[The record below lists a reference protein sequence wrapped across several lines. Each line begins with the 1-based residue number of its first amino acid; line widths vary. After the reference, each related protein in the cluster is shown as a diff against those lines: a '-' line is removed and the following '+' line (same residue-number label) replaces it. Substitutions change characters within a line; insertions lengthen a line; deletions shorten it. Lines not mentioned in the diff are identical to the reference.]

1 MDYPH
6 PLVRL
11 NAKGEMDFTNVYDDK
26 IGEWDK
32 ISITWGYQDFPSGV
46 NEQKALNTI
55 LTEAT
60 KKGLQFISDR
70 DARAPG
76 GLHPQAHLW
85 DNGNN
90 AVDELKEVL
99 RVRAKALQNFGE
111 KNIRPGMP
119 MALLEDALVPVYFYH
134 RYQLEAV
141 TKLVGGMYYT
151 YALRGDGQVVTKMLS
166 KAEQL
171 SALNAVVDCID
182 PKLLM
187 IPDNI
192 AALIPPRPAGYN
204 DSRELF
210 RNRTGLS
217 FDVLSPAE
225 TGVDVPFS
233 FLFNS
238 ERLNRMQQQ
247 QMNGGLGVD
256 EMIAVLINQTW
267 KALRR
272 NGMEAL
278 IQQQT
283 EQVLLTY
290 LLAASVDD
298 KNSYGVRSVLQ
309 KQLSD
314 LKKYIELQI
323 KINSSLSGH
332 YQLALERMRNP
343 KDAKPTIH
351 KEIPPGAP
359 IGCDE

>member
-1 MDYPH
+1 
-6 PLVRL
+6 
-11 NAKGEMDFTNVYDDK
+11 
-26 IGEWDK
+26 
-32 ISITWGYQDFPSGV
+32 
-46 NEQKALNTI
+46 
-55 LTEAT
+55 
-60 KKGLQFISDR
+60 
-70 DARAPG
+70 
-76 GLHPQAHLW
+76 
-85 DNGNN
+85 
-90 AVDELKEVL
+90 
-99 RVRAKALQNFGE
+99 
-111 KNIRPGMP
+111 
-119 MALLEDALVPVYFYH
+119 
-134 RYQLEAV
+134 
-141 TKLVGGMYYT
+141 MYYT